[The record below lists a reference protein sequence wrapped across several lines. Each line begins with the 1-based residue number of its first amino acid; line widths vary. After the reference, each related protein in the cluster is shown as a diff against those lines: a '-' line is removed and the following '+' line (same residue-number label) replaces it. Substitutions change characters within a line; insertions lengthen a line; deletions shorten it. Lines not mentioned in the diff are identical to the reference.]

1 MKIRNFVGIA
11 LLLILS
17 LIYTW
22 YEANRPRPV
31 DWSET
36 YSPKDKIPLRYFL
49 HYIPELA

>member
-31 DWSET
+31 DVFAEG
-36 YSPKDKIPLRYFL
+36 
-49 HYIPELA
+49 